1 MQGFRLHRRGN
12 GSHIAHLKK
21 VLALVMAFAMAF
33 TMMAGAAYTDSAD
46 IEATEAVD
54 TLSALGVINGYEDGS
69 FKPNGTVTRA
79 EMAAM
84 IYIVRN
90 GGKTD
95 ASGYENLPT
104 SFTDIKGH
112 WAEGYIKHA
121 QTMGIISGRNDKT
134 FDPNAKVTGVEA
146 ALMCLRTAGYDAAK
160 AGIGGATWA
169 NKTLSLANE
178 AGLLDDVK
186 ADLASA
192 CPRQYAAQLIY
203 NMLDTE
209 WVVWSND
216 INDFKAGKTTETTVF
231 DPDTNT
237 YMNLSSDETV
247 AEKYMG
253 LTKVPGYMT
262 SIAKES
268 GKDTYTVETTAGTY
282 TKVEKDYSDLMGQLV
297 KVMIKDGKTDK
308 VYGIFAHEDSK
319 VLATGSVGE
328 LDTVSGDAKK
338 VELNDVEYKTNGT
351 ASSMAVYN
359 FNAETSNETLGNV
372 IKNKVANAANSVKLI
387 DNNDDGKVD
396 RVVIVPTT
404 VAKVTYVG
412 KTSVTAGNKS
422 YKFDDCSIYEGIE
435 KDDFA
440 VIVKANFNA
449 EDKDTLTKAETL
461 TGKVS
466 GTKSDKVL
474 VDGTW
479 YTLTGGAKMPEVGDE
494 VEMVVVGNYA
504 YDVDTTVG
512 SSKDILLITAN
523 DKADNDLSNDWTVDA
538 RAYFPDG
545 TNKKI
550 VIDKLNTNDDGK
562 APTDV
567 TNSVNKDA
575 LKNTLFTYS
584 TDKDGN
590 YELKAVGTKNLAGHD
605 GYLNKSYSAANDTID
620 GKKIADDAVIFVVA
634 TDDIKVVTG
643 KTVKDW
649 ATSTTATKVQA
660 LYSESNGMNYVQYAA
675 LVVSGTMP
683 DADGDML
690 YGYLTADTY
699 KTKVDDDTV
708 TAFEMWTGSENV
720 TMYEDSTSHVGIE
733 AGLAVAY
740 KMDGDRIDYKATLDA
755 YAITGFDNK
764 AEGDIELLK
773 NGGAGASTAY
783 TLDEDCVVIAMDD
796 AEQKGAEGD
805 VASVSTANK
814 ENGSWIPNAYV
825 ALNTEGK
832 VAAIVYDVTGELD
845 EVVTPGE
852 IADEIENAALA
863 TEKISAST
871 MKEICK
877 DAFAGLDQE
886 VVDTVTV
893 NEPVKDSDNAY
904 TIKLSGSYKKGDA
917 TEYKGFT
924 GTGKTKDKG
933 YIVPLQFVAPSA
945 DCTALENVGG
955 NTDNDV
961 KDQGGKAYFF
971 MFVENGKSA
980 TMKLQW
986 KTADGNYGDP
996 FTVVIDGTNVEIK

>member
-1 MQGFRLHRRGN
+1 
-12 GSHIAHLKK
+12 
-21 VLALVMAFAMAF
+21 
-33 TMMAGAAYTDSAD
+33 
-46 IEATEAVD
+46 
-54 TLSALGVINGYEDGS
+54 
-69 FKPNGTVTRA
+69 
-79 EMAAM
+79 
-84 IYIVRN
+84 
-90 GGKTD
+90 
-95 ASGYENLPT
+95 
-104 SFTDIKGH
+104 
-112 WAEGYIKHA
+112 
-121 QTMGIISGRNDKT
+121 
-134 FDPNAKVTGVEA
+134 
-146 ALMCLRTAGYDAAK
+146 
-160 AGIGGATWA
+160 
-169 NKTLSLANE
+169 
-178 AGLLDDVK
+178 
-186 ADLASA
+186 
-192 CPRQYAAQLIY
+192 
-203 NMLDTE
+203 
-209 WVVWSND
+209 
-216 INDFKAGKTTETTVF
+216 
-231 DPDTNT
+231 
-237 YMNLSSDETV
+237 
-247 AEKYMG
+247 
-253 LTKVPGYMT
+253 
-262 SIAKES
+262 
-268 GKDTYTVETTAGTY
+268 
-282 TKVEKDYSDLMGQLV
+282 MGQLV

-620 GKKIADDAVIFVVA
+620 GKKIA
-634 TDDIKVVTG
+634 
-643 KTVKDW
+643 
-649 ATSTTATKVQA
+649 
-660 LYSESNGMNYVQYAA
+660 
-675 LVVSGTMP
+675 
-683 DADGDML
+683 
-690 YGYLTADTY
+690 
-699 KTKVDDDTV
+699 
-708 TAFEMWTGSENV
+708 GSV
-720 TMYEDSTSHVGIE
+720 
-733 AGLAVAY
+733 L
-740 KMDGDRIDYKATLDA
+740 
-755 YAITGFDNK
+755 
-764 AEGDIELLK
+764 
-773 NGGAGASTAY
+773 
-783 TLDEDCVVIAMDD
+783 
-796 AEQKGAEGD
+796 
-805 VASVSTANK
+805 
-814 ENGSWIPNAYV
+814 
-825 ALNTEGK
+825 
-832 VAAIVYDVTGELD
+832 
-845 EVVTPGE
+845 
-852 IADEIENAALA
+852 
-863 TEKISAST
+863 
-871 MKEICK
+871 
-877 DAFAGLDQE
+877 
-886 VVDTVTV
+886 
-893 NEPVKDSDNAY
+893 
-904 TIKLSGSYKKGDA
+904 
-917 TEYKGFT
+917 
-924 GTGKTKDKG
+924 
-933 YIVPLQFVAPSA
+933 
-945 DCTALENVGG
+945 
-955 NTDNDV
+955 
-961 KDQGGKAYFF
+961 
-971 MFVENGKSA
+971 
-980 TMKLQW
+980 
-986 KTADGNYGDP
+986 
-996 FTVVIDGTNVEIK
+996 